1 MKIEVSV
8 GEIIDKITI
17 LQIKEK
23 HIKDNSRL
31 KHIKL
36 ELQVLLGAIERENI
50 EVPKEMVDSLRE
62 INQELWDTED
72 VIRFLEKQKRFDDEF
87 IKHARLDAKLN
98 DQRFLIKNKINNHCN
113 SFIKEQKSYEG
124 LYTPDSTLD

>member
-1 MKIEVSV
+1 MKIEISV

-23 HIKDNSRL
+23 HIKDISRL

-36 ELQVLLGAIERENI
+36 ELQVLLVAIERENI
-50 EVPKEMVDSLRE
+50 EVPKEMINSLRE

-72 VIRFLEKQKRFDDEF
+72 AIRLMEKQERFDDVF
-87 IKHARLDAKLN
+87 IEHARLDAKLN

>member
-1 MKIEVSV
+1 VKIEVSV